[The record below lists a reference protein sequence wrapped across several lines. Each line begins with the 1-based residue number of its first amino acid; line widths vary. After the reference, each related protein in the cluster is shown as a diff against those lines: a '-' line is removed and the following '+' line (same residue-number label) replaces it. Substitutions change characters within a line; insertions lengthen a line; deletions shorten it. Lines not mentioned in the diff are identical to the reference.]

1 VKEGFFLQKI
11 QSCCI
16 EGLEVY
22 PINVEVDMDTGLPM
36 VMIVGLP
43 NAAVKE
49 SKDRVRSALKNNG
62 FDFPLRRI
70 TINLSPAYTRKNG
83 THLDLPIALGLL
95 GASGQIPPLDA
106 INTLCLGELSLDG
119 KINGVRGVLPML
131 LEMRKLGYRR
141 ALIPADNQ
149 EEGRYIEG
157 MEVLGFDSLTNL
169 LHFLEK
175 GVLPEEISLPEEK
188 NAEKNLKTGPA
199 NPLDFRDLKG
209 QEGLKRGI
217 EIAASGAHNILFIGP
232 PGSGKSMAAKRIPS
246 ILPPL
251 SYEEA
256 LQVTTLYSIS
266 GKLDAPGGLIT
277 KRPFRS
283 PHSSS
288 TAASLSGGGLIPMP
302 GEISLAHHGILFL
315 DELPEFDKGALEILR
330 QPMEDREITLSRSH
344 RSFTYPS
351 NFLFAAAMN
360 PCPCGFYGDPV
371 KSCSCSAREI
381 QRYHHKISGPLLD
394 RIDIIVEV
402 PRGEYKHLNS
412 TAPSV
417 DSKTLAKRVL
427 GARKIQQAR
436 YKDHA
441 FNTNGRL
448 PDHLQHP
455 LFALSDEGEELLAQ
469 AYDKFQLTARG
480 YHKVLKV
487 SRTIAD
493 LEGSLEIKARH
504 ILEALQYRQSHLLS
518 P

>member
-1 VKEGFFLQKI
+1 LQKI

-43 NAAVKE
+43 NTAVKE

-62 FDFPLRRI
+62 YDFPLKRI
-70 TINLSPAYTRKNG
+70 TINLSPAYTRKDG

-95 GASGQIPPLDA
+95 GASGQIPDLGGED
-106 INTLCLGELSLDG
+106 TLCFGELSLDG

-131 LEMRKLGYRR
+131 LKMRELGYRR
-141 ALIPADNQ
+141 ALIPAENLK
-149 EEGRYIEG
+149 EGRYVEG
-157 MEVLGFDSLTNL
+157 MEVLGFKSLKSL
-169 LHFLEK
+169 LGFLAK
-175 GVLPEEISLPEEK
+175 GEIPDGM
-188 NAEKNLKTGPA
+188 TGAGKKFPDRKSSKSA
-199 NPLDFRDLKG
+199 VENFLDFRDLKG

-232 PGSGKSMAAKRIPS
+232 PGSGKSMAAKRLPS

-251 SYEEA
+251 SYQESIE
-256 LQVTTLYSIS
+256 VTKLYSIS
-266 GKLDAPGGLIT
+266 GKLPSEEGLIT

-315 DELPEFDKGALEILR
+315 DELPEFDKGALELLR
-330 QPMEDREITLSRSH
+330 QPLEDREITLSRSH

-360 PCPCGFYGDPV
+360 PCPCGYYGDPV
-371 KSCSCSAREI
+371 KSCSCSARDI

-402 PRGEYKHLNS
+402 PRGEFKHLNS
-412 TAPSV
+412 RSPSL
-417 DSKTLAKRVL
+417 DSNTMAKRVL
-427 GARKIQQAR
+427 GARKIQEAR
-436 YKDHA
+436 YKEYA
-441 FNTNGRL
+441 FSANGLL
-448 PDHLQHP
+448 PDHLQNP
-455 LFALSDEGEELLAQ
+455 LFALSREGEGLLARAFDQ
-469 AYDKFQLTARG
+469 FQLTARG

-487 SRTIAD
+487 SRSIAD
-493 LEGSLEIKARH
+493 LEGSPDIKAPH
-504 ILEALQYRQSHLLS
+504 ILEALQYRQTHLLS